1 MSIKIK
7 TTLINELFHLFGAL
21 IAAILTYIFY
31 SNIYLSFISFSVS
44 MLVDIDHLL
53 EYFLAEGLSLKIKF
67 KKILSGENIQKI
79 GKIYVIFHAWE
90 YLLLLLIIYAITQ
103 NPLCMSLFL
112 GLLSHYIV
120 DTLSNEV
127 VPLAYFITYRI
138 KVNFDIK
145 KIGTCYK
152 HRD

>member
-1 MSIKIK
+1 
-7 TTLINELFHLFGAL
+7 
-21 IAAILTYIFY
+21 
-31 SNIYLSFISFSVS
+31 

-53 EYFLAEGLSLKIKF
+53 EYFLAEGLSLKIKLN
-67 KKILSGENIQKI
+67 KLLSGENFEKI

-103 NPLCMSLFL
+103 NLLFMSLFL

-120 DTLSNEV
+120 DTISNEV